1 MNSAILTIL
10 MLVVS
15 NVFMTLAWYGM
26 DICVWESLA

>member
-15 NVFMTLAWYGM
+15 NVFMTLAWYGL
-26 DICVWESLA
+26 CVWESLA